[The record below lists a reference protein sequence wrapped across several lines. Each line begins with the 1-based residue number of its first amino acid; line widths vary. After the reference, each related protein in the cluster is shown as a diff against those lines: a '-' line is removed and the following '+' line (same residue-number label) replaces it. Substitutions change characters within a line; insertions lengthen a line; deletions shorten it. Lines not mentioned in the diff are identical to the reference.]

1 MEASWD
7 KAIQGGENFGGAGWC
22 WPLSRQDW
30 GSGGATW
37 VGTVVLE
44 KPSAPQ
50 ELSTKESMHTAG
62 ACYKSTLELL
72 LPKREFPWFLS
83 QPTPVPLPGK
93 SHGWRSWWATVHG
106 VTKSRTRLSNF
117 THWLTLSLCWNY
129 AVSARRITLDTVNI
143 CEEVAFS

>member
-1 MEASWD
+1 M
-7 KAIQGGENFGGAGWC
+7 
-22 WPLSRQDW
+22 
-30 GSGGATW
+30 
-37 VGTVVLE
+37 VLE

-117 THWLTLSLCWNY
+117 THGSPKGKNSIKRQRVVVNSKSCIKQSRSTLQTERENEGKQAAWKQEAACNRVGLVSQRGGKSLSLSC
-129 AVSARRITLDTVNI
+129 VI
-143 CEEVAFS
+143 